1 MTSNYLFP
9 PAARRTF
16 IFIVLLYF
24 LSKMNITWVTGHLE
38 IYNILRFLEC
48 FTPHELKAWGQESQR
63 QEVVYL
69 FSACNSHCVLNWGVG
84 GGSLLSE
91 LRQAVLPFKSHLRDK
106 TALFLQ
112 TGEEGM

>member
-1 MTSNYLFP
+1 MTSNYLSP

-63 QEVVYL
+63 QGKLYI
-69 FSACNSHCVLNWGVG
+69 F
-84 GGSLLSE
+84 SLL
-91 LRQAVLPFKSHLRDK
+91 VTHIVF
-106 TALFLQ
+106 
-112 TGEEGM
+112 